1 MNKEPLFSAARVVQ
15 GTVNGQIE
23 WRVYLDGEIVAR
35 CEQYKHA
42 IYFRDCLNGKEAF
55 NIFKA
60 GQDSMEEGG
69 KSFDQYFNET
79 FNTKEK

>member
-15 GTVNGQIE
+15 ATVNGQIE

-42 IYFRDCLNGKEAF
+42 IFFRDCLNE
-55 NIFKA
+55 KA
-60 GQDSMEEGG
+60 
-69 KSFDQYFNET
+69 K
-79 FNTKEK
+79 